1 MLIER
6 GEDKSMH
13 NFRSAIL
20 MALTLALTGAV
31 SAFAQ
36 GVQTGT
42 IRGTVQDQQGL
53 AVPGVT
59 VSATSPALQGPRTTI
74 TDGEGNYTLAAL
86 PAGQYEVTFELAG
99 FATIKQASTVAVGLQ
114 VTQNVTLQ
122 TGQLSE
128 AVKVVAETPA
138 PIASPTVGA
147 NIRKEEIDALATN
160 RTIQGIA
167 TLAPNLTER
176 SPNAGQVVING
187 AFAWDNVFM
196 VNGVDVNDN
205 LFAQPQNLFI
215 EDAIEETTVLTSGIS
230 AEYGRFSG
238 GVVNAVTKSG
248 GNTFSGSYRLNLLSP
263 SWTEETPFERSTTNP
278 ATGAAKAAT
287 EYPNDLQNTQE
298 FTFGGPIVR
307 DRLWFFGAGRLQ
319 NTENP
324 LTLPETAIQ
333 LTSQDLNR
341 RGEVKLTGTV
351 APNHTLQGGYLNNY
365 RERTNNSGLQSFI
378 IDPASE
384 VDRTNPNMY
393 YFTNYRGLLG
403 NLMIEAQYSQRK
415 FKFADDGGT
424 STNIVDSP
432 FISLTC
438 ACLYNAPYFDATDP
452 ENRNNRQITGNVTSF
467 WNGAGRHETK
477 VGYEFFRSQRTG
489 GNSQSSTSYV
499 FNADFELQGSTPVPR
514 FVPGETYV
522 ENYIATRGATMNIN
536 NNSAFIQDRWTINNK
551 LSAQLG
557 LRFEQVKV
565 ESTGEIISVNTNPR
579 IVPRLGLS
587 YDVVGDG
594 ANVVHV
600 TYGQYSGRYSEAQ
613 VGGNSPVGSPAVIS
627 RYYTGPECL
636 GDERNCAA
644 GYNLANYPI
653 TAANL
658 ERVEVP
664 LANIFVD
671 EKLKTPLTH
680 EFTTSFGRTIGN
692 GLGYAEASYIFRRT
706 GNMVEDFITIA
717 DGTTDVVFNGIDAG
731 TVSNV
736 VYRNT
741 DLGWR
746 EYQAMVFQSRYR
758 FFDRLTLNGNY
769 TIQLRNH
776 GNYEG
781 EGTNT
786 PGSTSIIGDYPEA
799 ISEARHYPEGRLQN
813 FQRHK
818 LRAWAIYDMDM
829 GSFGNMSVSGLVR
842 VDSGLAY
849 SLAQRGVASNATQR
863 AILTAAGYPD
873 SLGTANVFFA
883 ERGSETFP
891 GYGLLDLSVH
901 YNVPVFRDL
910 RPWVKF
916 DVYNVLNNQKLIA
929 WNTTVSQDPNS
940 PLDNLG
946 LRTGYT
952 QSSQFG
958 KASGNTVTN
967 LNQTAI
973 PTFPPTGFG
982 GGNALN
988 GGRTFRVAMGVRF

>member
-1 MLIER
+1 MRNRCLT
-6 GEDKSMH
+6 
-13 NFRSAIL
+13 
-20 MALTLALTGAV
+20 ALRQGRVAVTLYALALMLGIHS

-53 AVPGVT
+53 AVPGVAVT
-59 VSATSPALQGPRTTI
+59 ATSPALQGPRSAI
-74 TDGEGNYTLAAL
+74 TDGEGNFTLAAL
-86 PAGQYEVTFELAG
+86 PAGVYEVTFELSG
-99 FATIKQASTVAVGLQ
+99 FRTVKQTSNVSVGLQ
-114 VTQNVTLQ
+114 VTQNVTLP
-122 TGQLSE
+122 TGGLTE
-128 AVKVVAETPA
+128 AVQVVAETPSV
-138 PIASPTVGA
+138 IATPAVGA
-147 NIRKEEIDALATN
+147 NIRKEEIDALATP

-196 VNGVDVNDN
+196 INGVDVNDN
-205 LFAQPQNLFI
+205 LFATPQNLFI

-238 GVVNAVTKSG
+238 GVVNAITKSG
-248 GNTFSGSYRLNLLSP
+248 GNRFSGSYRANLLNPAWSVE
-263 SWTEETPFERSTTNP
+263 SPFERSATNP
-278 ATGAAKAAT
+278 ATGATKPVT
-287 EYPNDLQNTQE
+287 EYLDELQGIHEGTL
-298 FTFGGPIVR
+298 GGPIVR
-307 DRLWFFGAGRLQ
+307 DRLWFFGAGRYQKTNSPVTLQ
-319 NTENP
+319 ESGIGLISN
-324 LTLPETAIQ
+324 
-333 LTSQDLNR
+333 DLNK
-341 RGEVKLTGTV
+341 RGEIKLTGTV
-351 APNHTLQGGYLNNY
+351 AANHTLQGGYLNNY

-393 YFTNYRGLLG
+393 YFTNYRGLRG
-403 NLMIEAQYSQRK
+403 NMMFEAQYSQRK

-424 STNIVDSP
+424 STNIIDSP
-432 FISLTC
+432 FIALSC

-452 ENRNNRQITGNVTSF
+452 ENRNNRQLGGNVTSF

-499 FNADFELQGSTPVPR
+499 FNADFEMQGGVPVPH

-522 ENYIATRGATMNIN
+522 ENYVATRGATMNIN
-536 NNSAFIQDRWTINNK
+536 NNSGYLQDTWMVSDRLTAN
-551 LSAQLG
+551 LG

-565 ESTGEIISVNTNPR
+565 ESTGEIVSVNTSPR
-579 IVPRLGLS
+579 IVPRLGVSYNLS
-587 YDVVGDG
+587 DDG
-594 ANVVHV
+594 TTVLHA
-600 TYGQYSGRYSEAQ
+600 TYGQYSGRYNEAQ
-613 VGGNSPVGSPAVIS
+613 VGGNSPVGSPATLS
-627 RYYTGPECL
+627 RYYTGPECI
-636 GDERNCAA
+636 GYETTCAA
-644 GYNLANYPI
+644 GFALTNYPI

-671 EKLKTPLTH
+671 EKVKTPLTH
-680 EFTTSFGRTIGN
+680 EVSLSLGRSFNAGRGF
-692 GLGYAEASYIFRRT
+692 AEASLINRRT

-741 DLGWR
+741 DEAWR
-746 EYQAMVFQSRYR
+746 EYRAVVLQSRYR
-758 FFDRLTLNGNY
+758 FFERLQLSGNY
-769 TIQLRNH
+769 TLQLRNH

-799 ISEARHYPEGRLQN
+799 TSEARHYPEGRLQSY
-813 FQRHK
+813 QQHK
-818 LRAWAIYDMDM
+818 LRAWAIYNADM
-829 GSFGNMSVSGLVR
+829 GRFGDMSLSGLVR
-842 VDSGLAY
+842 YDSGLAY
-849 SLAQRGVASNATQR
+849 SLAQRNVASNATQR
-863 AILTAAGYPD
+863 AILAAAGYPD
-873 SLGTANVFFA
+873 QLGTANVFFG
-883 ERGSETFP
+883 ERGSETFE
-891 GYGLLDLSVH
+891 GYGLLDVSVH
-901 YNVPVFRDL
+901 YNVPVFRTL

-916 DVYNVLNNQKLIA
+916 DIYNVANNQKVIA
-929 WNTTVSQDPNS
+929 WNTTVSQDATTS
-940 PLDNLG
+940 ADNLG
-946 LRTGYT
+946 LRTGFT

-958 KASGNTVTN
+958 KVSGNTVTN

-973 PTFPPTGFG
+973 PAYPVTGFG
-982 GGNALN
+982 NSTGT
-988 GGRTFRVAMGVRF
+988 GGRTFRVAMGLRF

>member
-1 MLIER
+1 MRNLLR
-6 GEDKSMH
+6 
-13 NFRSAIL
+13 
-20 MALTLALTGAV
+20 ALVLLVGVQATAL
-31 SAFAQ
+31 AQ

-53 AVPGVT
+53 PMPGVT
-59 VSATSPALQGPRTTI
+59 VTATSTALQGPRTTVSEA
-74 TDGEGNYTLAAL
+74 EGNYTLAAL
-86 PAGQYEVTFELAG
+86 PAGQYTVTFELAG
-99 FATIKQASTVAVGLQ
+99 FTTVKQTTSVAVGLQ

-122 TGQLSE
+122 TGTLSE
-128 AVKVVAETPA
+128 NIQVVAETPSI
-138 PIASPTVGA
+138 IATPTVGA
-147 NIRKEEIDALATN
+147 NVRKEEIDALATP

-205 LFAQPQNLFI
+205 LFATPQNLFI

-248 GNTFSGSYRLNLLSP
+248 GNRFTGSYRANLLNP
-263 SWTEETPFERSTTNP
+263 SWTVETPFESSPTNP
-278 ATGAAKAAT
+278 ATGATKSVT
-287 EYPNDLQNTQE
+287 EYPSQLQAIHEATL
-298 FTFGGPIVR
+298 GGPIFR
-307 DRLWFFGAGRLQ
+307 DRLWFFGAGRYQKTDTPINLA
-319 NTENP
+319 
-324 LTLPETAIQ
+324 ETGIS
-333 LTSQDLNR
+333 LNSNDLNQ
-341 RGEVKLTGTV
+341 RGEIKLTGTV
-351 APNHTLQGGYLNNY
+351 ATNHTLQGGYLNNY
-365 RERTNNSGLQSFI
+365 RERTNNSGLQSFV

-393 YFTNYRGLLG
+393 YFTNYRGVRG
-403 NLMIEAQYSQRK
+403 NTIWEAQYSQRK

-424 STNIVDSP
+424 STNIIDSP

-452 ENRNNRQITGNVTSF
+452 ENRNNRQIGGNMTSF

-477 VGYEFFRSQRTG
+477 IGYEFFRSQRTG

-499 FNADFELQGSTPVPR
+499 FNADFVLQGSTPVPH

-536 NNSAFIQDRWTINNK
+536 NQSAFVQDRWSISDR
-551 LSAQLG
+551 LSANLG

-565 ESTGEIISVNTNPR
+565 ESTGDIVSVNTSPR

-587 YDVVGDG
+587 YDLAGDG
-594 ANVVHV
+594 ATIVHA

-627 RYYTGPECL
+627 RYYTGADCI
-636 GDERNCAA
+636 GDERTCAA
-644 GYNLANYPI
+644 GFALANYPI
-653 TAANL
+653 VASNI

-671 EKLKTPLTH
+671 QKLKTPLTH
-680 EFTTSFGRTIGN
+680 EFSASLGRSFNR
-692 GLGYAEASYIFRRT
+692 GLGFAEASYIYRRT
-706 GNMVEDFITIA
+706 GNMVEDFTTIA
-717 DGTTDVVFNGIDAG
+717 DGTTDVVTNGISAG

-736 VYRNT
+736 AYRNT
-741 DLGWR
+741 DELWR
-746 EYQAMVFQSRYR
+746 EYQAMVLQSRYR

-786 PGSTSIIGDYPEA
+786 PGSTSIFGDYPEA
-799 ISEARHYPEGRLQN
+799 LSEARHYPEGRLQN

-818 LRAWAIYDMDM
+818 LRAWAIYDVGM
-829 GSFGNMSVSGLVR
+829 GRAGNMSVSALVR

-849 SLAQRGVASNATQR
+849 SLAQRNVAPTATQR
-863 AILTAAGYPD
+863 GILTAAGYPD
-873 SLGTANVFFA
+873 SLGTAHVFFA

-891 GYGLLDLSVH
+891 GYGLLDTSIH
-901 YNVPVFRDL
+901 YNVPIFSNL
-910 RPWVKF
+910 RPWIKF
-916 DVYNVLNNQKLIA
+916 DVYNLMNNQKLIA
-929 WNTTVSQDPNS
+929 FSTTVSQNAATAA
-940 PLDNLG
+940 DNLG
-946 LRTGYT
+946 IREGYT
-952 QSSQFG
+952 PAATFG

-973 PTFPPTGFG
+973 PTYAPTGFG
-982 GGNALN
+982 GTNGN
-988 GGRTFRVAMGVRF
+988 GGRTFRVAMGLRF

>member
-1 MLIER
+1 MRNRLSGLFNGRPVVVLI
-6 GEDKSMH
+6 
-13 NFRSAIL
+13 
-20 MALTLALTGAV
+20 ALVLVSGFAA

-59 VSATSPALQGPRTTI
+59 ITATSSALQGPRSTVS
-74 TDGEGNYTLAAL
+74 DAEGNFTLAAL

-99 FATIKQASTVAVGLQ
+99 FKTVKQTSSVSVGLQ
-114 VTQNVTLQ
+114 VTQNVTLT
-122 TGQLSE
+122 TGTLSE
-128 AVKVVAETPA
+128 NVQVVAETPSV
-138 PIASPTVGA
+138 IATPTIGA
-147 NIRKEEIDALATN
+147 NIRKEEIDALATA

-167 TLAPNLTER
+167 TLSPNLTER

-205 LFAQPQNLFI
+205 LFANPQNLFI

-238 GVVNAVTKSG
+238 GVVNAITKSG
-248 GNTFSGSYRLNLLSP
+248 GNRFSGSYRINFLNP
-263 SWTEETPFERSTTNP
+263 AWTVETPFERSATNP
-278 ATGAAKAAT
+278 ATGAAKSVT
-287 EYPNDLQNTQE
+287 NYTDDLQNTQE
-298 FTFGGPIVR
+298 ATFGGPILR
-307 DRLWFFGAGRLQ
+307 DRIWFFGAGRYQKTL
-319 NTENP
+319 TP
-324 LTLPETAIQ
+324 TTLPETGIS
-333 LTSQDLNR
+333 LDSEDMNR
-341 RGEVKLTGTV
+341 RGEVKVTGTV
-351 APNHTLQGGYLNNY
+351 RPNHTLQAGYLNNY

-384 VDRTNPNMY
+384 VDRTNPNWY
-393 YFTNYRGLLG
+393 YFANYRGLKG
-403 NLMIEAQYSQRK
+403 NLMFEAQYSQRK

-452 ENRNNRQITGNVTSF
+452 ENRNNQQITGNATAF

-499 FNADFELQGSTPVPR
+499 FNADFELIGGEPTPH

-536 NNSAFIQDRWTINNK
+536 NNSAFLQDNWTISDR
-551 LSAQLG
+551 LTAQLG

-565 ESTGEIISVNTNPR
+565 ESTGEIISVNTSPR
-579 IVPRLGLS
+579 VVPRVGMS
-587 YDVVGDG
+587 YSLTGDG
-594 ANVVHV
+594 ATILHA

-613 VGGNSPVGSPAVIS
+613 VGGNSPVGSPAVLS
-627 RYYTGPECL
+627 RYYTGPECI
-636 GDERNCAA
+636 GYETNCAA
-644 GYNLANYPI
+644 GFALANYPI
-653 TAANL
+653 NAANL

-671 EKLKTPLTH
+671 EKVKTPLTH
-680 EFTTSFGRTIGN
+680 EFSTSLGRTIN
-692 GLGYAEASYIFRRT
+692 GGKGYGEVSYVYRRT
-706 GNMVEDFITIA
+706 GNMVEDFTTLA
-717 DGTTDVVFNGIDAG
+717 DGTTDVTFNGISAG
-731 TVSNV
+731 RVSNV
-736 VYRNT
+736 VYRNS
-741 DLGWR
+741 DIGWR

-758 FFDRLTLNGNY
+758 FFDRLTFNGNY
-769 TIQLRNH
+769 TLQLKNH

-799 ISEARHYPEGRLQN
+799 TSEARHYPEGRLQSY
-813 FQRHK
+813 QRHK
-818 LRAWAIYDMDM
+818 VRAWAIYDLGM
-829 GSFGNMSVSGLVR
+829 GRAGSLSLSGLLR

-849 SLAQRGVASNATQR
+849 SLAQRNVAATATQR
-863 AILTAAGYPD
+863 ALLTAAGYPD
-873 SLGTANVFFA
+873 SLGTAMVFFG
-883 ERGSETFP
+883 ERGSETFK
-891 GYGLLDLSVH
+891 GYGLFDVSAH

-916 DVYNVLNNQKLIA
+916 DVYNVMNNQKLIA
-929 WNTTVSQDPNS
+929 WNTTVSQNAATS
-940 PLDNLG
+940 ADNLG

-952 QSSQFG
+952 PSAQFG

-973 PTFPPTGFG
+973 PTYAPTGFG
-982 GGNALN
+982 GTNGN
-988 GGRTFRVAMGVRF
+988 GGRTFRVSAGLRF

>member
-1 MLIER
+1 MR
-6 GEDKSMH
+6 
-13 NFRSAIL
+13 NRFSAVL
-20 MALTLALTGAV
+20 MAMALLIGIQATA
-31 SAFAQ
+31 AAQ

-59 VSATSPALQGPRTTI
+59 VTATSPALQGPRTTI
-74 TDGEGNYTLAAL
+74 SDAEGNYTLAAL
-86 PAGQYEVTFELAG
+86 PAGQYQVTFELSG
-99 FATIKQASTVAVGLQ
+99 FRTVQQTSTVSVGLQ
-114 VTQNVTLQ
+114 VTQNVTLP
-122 TGQLSE
+122 TGGLTE
-128 AVKVVAETPA
+128 AVQVVAETPSV
-138 PIASPTVGA
+138 IATPTVGA
-147 NIRKEEIDALATN
+147 NIRKEEIDALATP

-205 LFAQPQNLFI
+205 LFATPQNLFI

-238 GVVNAVTKSG
+238 GVVNAITKSG
-248 GNTFSGSYRLNLLSP
+248 GNRFTGSYRANLLNP
-263 SWTEETPFERSTTNP
+263 SWTVETPFERSPTNP
-278 ATGAAKAAT
+278 GTGATKTVT
-287 EYPNDLQNTQE
+287 EYLDKLQAIHE
-298 FTFGGPIVR
+298 GTFGGPIVR
-307 DRLWFFGAGRLQ
+307 DRLWFFGAGRYQKTDTPVNLA
-319 NTENP
+319 
-324 LTLPETAIQ
+324 ETGIS
-333 LTSQDLNR
+333 LISNDLNK
-341 RGEVKLTGTV
+341 RGEIKLTGTV
-351 APNHTLQGGYLNNY
+351 RPNHTLQGGYLNNY

-393 YFTNYRGLLG
+393 YFTNYRGVRG
-403 NLMIEAQYSQRK
+403 NTIWEAQYSQRK

-424 STNIVDSP
+424 STDIVDSP

-452 ENRNNRQITGNVTSF
+452 ENRNNRQIGGNVTSF
-467 WNGAGRHETK
+467 WSGAGRHETK
-477 VGYEFFRSQRTG
+477 IGYEFFRSQRTG

-499 FNADFELQGSTPVPR
+499 FNADFVLQGGTPVPH

-536 NNSAFIQDRWTINNK
+536 NQSAYLQDNWTISDRLTANV
-551 LSAQLG
+551 G

-565 ESTGEIISVNTNPR
+565 ESTGEIVSVNTSPR

-587 YDVVGDG
+587 YDLTGDG
-594 ANVVHV
+594 ATVLHA

-613 VGGNSPVGSPAVIS
+613 VGGNSPVGSPATIS
-627 RYYTGPECL
+627 RYYTGPECI

-644 GYNLANYPI
+644 GFALANYPI
-653 TAANL
+653 TPSNI

-671 EKLKTPLTH
+671 QKLKTPLTH
-680 EFTTSFGRTIGN
+680 EFSVSLGRSFREGRGF
-692 GLGYAEASYIFRRT
+692 AEASFINRNT
-706 GNMVEDFITIA
+706 GNMVEDFITLA
-717 DGTTDVVFNGIDAG
+717 DGTTNVVTNGIEAG

-741 DLGWR
+741 DELWR
-746 EYQAMVFQSRYR
+746 EYQAMVLQSRYR
-758 FFDRLTLNGNY
+758 FFDRLTVNGNY
-769 TIQLRNH
+769 TVQLRNH

-786 PGSTSIIGDYPEA
+786 PGSTSIFGDYPEA
-799 ISEARHYPEGRLQN
+799 TSEARHYPEGRLQN

-818 LRAWAIYDMDM
+818 LRAWAIYDMSLGRA
-829 GSFGNMSVSGLVR
+829 GSMAVSGLVR

-849 SLAQRGVASNATQR
+849 SLAQRNVAPTATQR
-863 AILTAAGYPD
+863 AILAAAGYPD

-891 GYGLLDLSVH
+891 GYGLLDVSAH

-910 RPWVKF
+910 RPWIKF
-916 DVYNVLNNQKLIA
+916 DVYNLMNNQKVIGFS
-929 WNTTVSQDPNS
+929 TTVSQDATTGT
-940 PLDNLG
+940 DNLG

-952 QSSQFG
+952 PAGSFG
-958 KASGNTVTN
+958 KVTGNTVTN

-973 PTFPPTGFG
+973 PSYAPTGFG
-982 GGNALN
+982 GTNGN
-988 GGRTFRVAMGVRF
+988 GGRTFRVALGLRF

>member
-1 MLIER
+1 
-6 GEDKSMH
+6 
-13 NFRSAIL
+13 
-20 MALTLALTGAV
+20 MALVLLTGLPVA
-31 SAFAQ
+31 ALAQ

-53 AVPGVT
+53 PVPGVT
-59 VSATSPALQGPRTTI
+59 ITATAPVLQGPRTTVS
-74 TDGEGNYTLAAL
+74 DGEGNYTLAAL
-86 PAGQYEVTFELAG
+86 PAGQYQVTFELQG
-99 FATIKQASTVAVGLQ
+99 FTTVKQATTVSVGLQ
-114 VTQNVTLQ
+114 VTQNVTLP
-122 TGQLSE
+122 TGTLSE
-128 AVKVVAETPA
+128 AIQVVATTPSV
-138 PIASPTVGA
+138 IATPTVGA
-147 NIRKEEIDALATN
+147 NIRKEEIDALATA
-160 RTIQGIA
+160 RTIQGIS
-167 TLAPNLTER
+167 TLAPNVTER

-248 GNTFSGSYRLNLLSP
+248 GNTFSGSWRMNLLNP
-263 SWTEETPFERSTTNP
+263 SWTEETPFERSATNP
-278 ATGAAKAAT
+278 GTGAAKSVT
-287 EYPNDLQNTQE
+287 EYPDDLQNTHE
-298 FTFGGPIVR
+298 GTFGGPIVR
-307 DRLWFFGAGRLQ
+307 DRLWFFAAGRYQKTDTPFTLQ
-319 NTENP
+319 ETG
-324 LTLPETAIQ
+324 LTL
-333 LTSQDLNR
+333 SSNDLNK
-341 RGEVKLTGTV
+341 RGEVKLTGTL
-351 APNHTLQGGYLNNY
+351 ATNHTLQGGYLNNY
-365 RERTNNSGLQSFI
+365 RERTNNSGLQAFI

-393 YFTNYRGLLG
+393 YFTNYRGVRG
-403 NLMIEAQYSQRK
+403 TMMFEAQYSQRK

-424 STNIVDSP
+424 STDIVDSP
-432 FISLTC
+432 FFSLTC

-452 ENRNNRQITGNVTSF
+452 ENRNNRQITGNMTKF
-467 WNGAGRHETK
+467 WNGSGRHETK

-499 FNADFELQGSTPVPR
+499 FNADFEMAGGLPIPH

-522 ENYIATRGATMNIN
+522 ENYVATRGATMNVN
-536 NNSAFIQDRWTINNK
+536 NHSAFIQDRWAISDR
-551 LSAQLG
+551 LSANLG

-587 YDVVGDG
+587 FDPGGDG
-594 ANVVHV
+594 VNVIHA

-613 VGGNSPVGSPAVIS
+613 VGGNSPVGSPATLS
-627 RYYTGPECL
+627 RYYTGPECI
-636 GDERNCAA
+636 GDETACAA
-644 GYNLANYPI
+644 GFNLANYPI
-653 TAANL
+653 TTSNL

-680 EFTTSFGRTIGN
+680 EFTASFGRTLGGGN
-692 GLGYAEASYIFRRT
+692 GFAEASYIYRST

-717 DGTTDVVFNGIDAG
+717 DGTTHVVFNGIDAG

-741 DLGWR
+741 DLAWR
-746 EYQAMVFQSRYR
+746 EYQAAVLQGRYR
-758 FFDRLTLNGNY
+758 LFDRLTVNGNY

-799 ISEARHYPEGRLQN
+799 LSEARHFPEGRLQN

-818 LRAWAIYDMDM
+818 VRAWAIYDMNL
-829 GSFGNMSVSGLVR
+829 GRAGNMSVSGLVR

-849 SLAQRGVASNATQR
+849 SLAQRGVAATATQR
-863 AILTAAGYPD
+863 ALLTAAGYPD
-873 SLGTANVFFA
+873 SLGTTNVFFD

-891 GYGLLDLSVH
+891 GYGLLDASIH
-901 YNVPVFRDL
+901 YNVPLFSDL
-910 RPWVKF
+910 RPWIKF
-916 DVYNVLNNQKLIA
+916 DLYNVLNNQKLVA
-929 WNTTVSQDPNS
+929 WSTTVSQDASS
-940 PLDNLG
+940 PADNLG
-946 LRTGYT
+946 LRTGFT
-952 QSSQFG
+952 PAASFG
-958 KASGNTVTN
+958 KATGNTVTN
-967 LNQTAI
+967 LNTTAI
-973 PTFPPTGFG
+973 PTYPVTGFG
-982 GGNALN
+982 GTNGN
-988 GGRTFRVAMGVRF
+988 GGRTFRVAMGLRF

>member
-1 MLIER
+1 M
-6 GEDKSMH
+6 
-13 NFRSAIL
+13 L
-20 MALTLALTGAV
+20 MALLFTLVGVVAA
-31 SAFAQ
+31 SAQ

-59 VSATSPALQGPRTTI
+59 VTATSPALQGPRATV

-86 PAGQYEVTFELAG
+86 PAGQYEVTFELSG
-99 FATIKQASTVAVGLQ
+99 FTTVKQTSAVSVGLQ
-114 VTQNVTLQ
+114 VTQNVTLP
-122 TGQLSE
+122 TGTLTE
-128 AVKVVAETPA
+128 AVQVVAETPSV
-138 PIASPTVGA
+138 IATPTVGA
-147 NIRKEEIDALATN
+147 NIRKEEIDALATP

-196 VNGVDVNDN
+196 INGVDVNDN

-248 GNTFSGSYRLNLLSP
+248 GNTFSGSWRMNLLNP
-263 SWTEETPFERSTTNP
+263 AWTEETPFEKSATNP
-278 ATGAAKAAT
+278 GTGAAKSVT
-287 EYPNDLQNTQE
+287 EYPDDLQNTHE
-298 FTFGGPIVR
+298 GTFGGPIVR
-307 DRLWFFGAGRLQ
+307 DRLWFFAAGRYQ
-319 NTENP
+319 NTSQPVNLAETGIS
-324 LTLPETAIQ
+324 LTT
-333 LTSQDLNR
+333 TDLNR
-341 RGEVKLTGTV
+341 RGEIKLTGTV
-351 APNHTLQGGYLNNY
+351 ATNHTIQGGYLNNY

-393 YFTNYRGLLG
+393 YFTNYRGVRG
-403 NLMIEAQYSQRK
+403 TMMFEAQYSQRK

-424 STNIVDSP
+424 STNIIDSP
-432 FISLTC
+432 FISLSC

-452 ENRNNRQITGNVTSF
+452 ENRNNRQITGNVTTF
-467 WNGAGRHETK
+467 WSGGGRHETK

-499 FNADFELQGSTPVPR
+499 FNADFVMQGGLPVPH

-536 NNSAFIQDRWTINNK
+536 NNSAYLQDNWTISDK
-551 LSAQLG
+551 LTANLG

-587 YDVVGDG
+587 YDVGGDG
-594 ANVVHV
+594 VHV
-600 TYGQYSGRYSEAQ
+600 LHATYGQYSGRYSEAQ
-613 VGGNSPVGSPAVIS
+613 VGGNSPVGSPATLS
-627 RYYTGPECL
+627 RYYTGPDCIGYETT
-636 GDERNCAA
+636 CAA
-644 GYNLANYPI
+644 GFALANYPI
-653 TAANL
+653 TASNL

-680 EFTTSFGRTIGN
+680 EFSASFGRSLGG
-692 GLGYAEASYIFRRT
+692 GLGWAEASYIYRRT
-706 GNMVEDFITIA
+706 GNMVEDFVTIA

-731 TVSNV
+731 EVSNV

-741 DLGWR
+741 DQAWR
-746 EYQAMVFQSRYR
+746 EYQAVVLQSRYR
-758 FFDRLTLNGNY
+758 LFNRLTVNGNY
-769 TIQLRNH
+769 TVQLRNH

-799 ISEARHYPEGRLQN
+799 TSEARHYPEGRLQN

-818 LRAWAIYDMDM
+818 VRAWAIYDM
-829 GSFGNMSVSGLVR
+829 GLGRFGDLQVSGLVR
-842 VDSGLAY
+842 VDSGLAF
-849 SLAQRGVASNATQR
+849 SLAQRGVAPNATQR
-863 AILTAAGYPD
+863 AILAAAGYPD
-873 SLGTANVFFA
+873 QLGTANVFFA
-883 ERGSETFP
+883 ERGSELFA
-891 GYGLLDLSVH
+891 GYGLLDTSVH
-901 YNVPVFRDL
+901 YNVPIFRDL
-910 RPWVKF
+910 RPWIKF
-916 DVYNVLNNQKLIA
+916 DVYNLLNNQKLIA
-929 WNTTVSQDPNS
+929 WSTTVTQNAATPA
-940 PLDNLG
+940 DNLG

-952 QSSQFG
+952 PAASFG
-958 KASGNTVTN
+958 RATGNTVTN

-973 PTFPPTGFG
+973 PTYPVTGFG
-982 GGNALN
+982 GTNGN
-988 GGRTFRVAMGVRF
+988 GGRTIRVAMGLRF

>member
-1 MLIER
+1 MR
-6 GEDKSMH
+6 
-13 NFRSAIL
+13 NRTSAMV
-20 MALTLALTGAV
+20 MALLFTLVGTT
-31 SAFAQ
+31 AFAQ

-59 VSATSPALQGPRTTI
+59 VTATSTVLQGPRTTV

-86 PAGQYEVTFELAG
+86 PAGQYEVTFELVG
-99 FATIKQASTVAVGLQ
+99 FTTVKQRTSVAVGLQ
-114 VTQNVTLQ
+114 VTQNVTLP
-122 TGQLSE
+122 TGTLSE
-128 AVKVVAETPA
+128 AIQVVAETPSV
-138 PIASPTVGA
+138 IATPTVGA
-147 NIRKEEIDALATN
+147 NIRKEEIDALATP

-196 VNGVDVNDN
+196 INGVDINDN

-248 GNTFSGSYRLNLLSP
+248 GNTFSGSWRMNLLNP
-263 SWTEETPFERSTTNP
+263 AWTEETPFEASATNP
-278 ATGAAKAAT
+278 GTGAAKSVT
-287 EYPNDLQNTQE
+287 TYPDDLQNTHE
-298 FTFGGPIVR
+298 GTFGGPIVR
-307 DRLWFFGAGRLQ
+307 DRLWFFAAGRYQ
-319 NTENP
+319 NTSQPVNLAETGIS
-324 LTLPETAIQ
+324 LTGT
-333 LTSQDLNR
+333 DLNR

-351 APNHTLQGGYLNNY
+351 ATNHTLQGGYLNNY

-384 VDRTNPNMY
+384 VNRTNPNMY
-393 YFTNYRGLLG
+393 YFTNYRGVRG
-403 NLMIEAQYSQRK
+403 STMFEAQYSQRK

-432 FISLTC
+432 FISLSC

-452 ENRNNRQITGNVTSF
+452 ENRNNRQITGNVTTF
-467 WNGAGRHETK
+467 WDRGGRHETK

-499 FNADFELQGSTPVPR
+499 FNADFVMQAGLPVPH

-536 NNSAFIQDRWTINNK
+536 NNSAYLQDNWTISDRLTANI
-551 LSAQLG
+551 G

-565 ESTGEIISVNTNPR
+565 ESTGAIVSVNTNPR
-579 IVPRLGLS
+579 IVPRLGVS
-587 YDVVGDG
+587 YDVKGDG
-594 ANVVHV
+594 VNVIHA

-613 VGGNSPVGSPAVIS
+613 VGGNSPVGSPATLS
-627 RYYTGPECL
+627 RYYTGPDCIGNETTC
-636 GDERNCAA
+636 GA
-644 GYNLANYPI
+644 GFALANYPI

-680 EFTTSFGRTIGN
+680 EFTASFGRSLGG
-692 GLGYAEASYIFRRT
+692 GLGWAEASFVFRRT
-706 GNMVEDFITIA
+706 GNMVEDFVTIP
-717 DGTTDVVFNGIDAG
+717 DGTTDVVFNGINAG
-731 TVSNV
+731 EVSNV

-741 DLGWR
+741 DQAWR
-746 EYQAMVFQSRYR
+746 EYQAVVLQSRYR
-758 FFDRLTLNGNY
+758 LFNRLTVNGNY
-769 TIQLRNH
+769 TVQLRNH

-786 PGSTSIIGDYPEA
+786 PGSTSIIGDYPEVT
-799 ISEARHYPEGRLQN
+799 SEARHFPEGRLQS

-818 LRAWAIYDMDM
+818 VRAWAIYDMDL
-829 GSFGNMSVSGLVR
+829 GRLGDLQVSGLVR
-842 VDSGLAY
+842 VDSGLAF
-849 SLAQRGVASNATQR
+849 SLAQRNVAPTATQR
-863 AILTAAGYPD
+863 SILAAAGYPD
-873 SLGTANVFFA
+873 QLGIAHVFFG
-883 ERGSETFP
+883 ERGSQLFA
-891 GYGLLDLSVH
+891 GYGLLDTSVH

-910 RPWVKF
+910 RPWIKF

-929 WNTTVSQDPNS
+929 WSTTVSQDATTPA
-940 PLDNLG
+940 DNLG
-946 LRTGYT
+946 LRTGFT
-952 QSSQFG
+952 RAATFG
-958 KASGNTVTN
+958 RATGNTVTN

-973 PTFPPTGFG
+973 PTYPVTGFG
-982 GGNALN
+982 GTNGN
-988 GGRTFRVAMGVRF
+988 GGRTIRVAMGLRF

>member
-1 MLIER
+1 MRKLLI
-6 GEDKSMH
+6 
-13 NFRSAIL
+13 
-20 MALTLALTGAV
+20 ALVLLTGFQV
-31 SAFAQ
+31 SAVAQ

-53 AVPGVT
+53 AMPGVT
-59 VSATSPALQGPRTTI
+59 VTATSPALQGPRTTV
-74 TDGEGNYTLAAL
+74 TEAEGNYTLAAL
-86 PAGQYEVTFELAG
+86 PAGQYTVTFELTG
-99 FATIKQASTVAVGLQ
+99 FSTVKQTTSVSVGLQ

-122 TGQLSE
+122 TGALAENIQ
-128 AVKVVAETPA
+128 VVAETPSV
-138 PIASPTVGA
+138 IATPTVGM
-147 NIRKEEIDALATN
+147 NIRKEEIDSLATA

-167 TLAPNLTER
+167 TLSPNLTER

-205 LFAQPQNLFI
+205 LFATPQNLFI

-248 GNTFSGSYRLNLLSP
+248 GNQFSGSYRANLLNP
-263 SWTEETPFERSTTNP
+263 AWTVETPFEASATNP
-278 ATGAAKAAT
+278 ATGAAKNVT
-287 EYPNDLQNTQE
+287 NYDNKLQGIHE
-298 FTFGGPIVR
+298 ATFGGPIVR
-307 DRLWFFGAGRLQ
+307 DRLWFFGAGRYQKTDVPVNLA
-319 NTENP
+319 
-324 LTLPETAIQ
+324 ETGIS
-333 LTSQDLNR
+333 LTSNDLNK

-351 APNHTLQGGYLNNY
+351 AANHTVQGGYLNNY

-393 YFTNYRGLLG
+393 YFTNYRGVRS
-403 NLMIEAQYSQRK
+403 NTIWEAQYSQRK

-424 STNIVDSP
+424 STNIIDSP
-432 FISLTC
+432 FIALSC

-452 ENRNNRQITGNVTSF
+452 ENRNNRQIGGNVTSF

-477 VGYEFFRSQRTG
+477 IGYEFFRSQRTG

-499 FNADFELQGSTPVPR
+499 FNADFDLVGGLPVPH

-536 NNSAFIQDRWTINNK
+536 NQSAFIQDRWAISDR
-551 LSAQLG
+551 LSANLG

-565 ESTGEIISVNTNPR
+565 ESTGEIISVNTSPR

-587 YDVVGDG
+587 YDVAGDG
-594 ANVVHV
+594 ATVLHA

-613 VGGNSPVGSPAVIS
+613 VGGNSPVGSPATIS
-627 RYYTGPECL
+627 RYYTGPECI
-636 GDERNCAA
+636 GDERTCAA
-644 GYNLANYPI
+644 GFALANYPI
-653 TAANL
+653 IPSNI

-664 LANIFVD
+664 LANVFVD
-671 EKLKTPLTH
+671 QKLTTPLTH
-680 EFTTSFGRTIGN
+680 EFSASLGRSFNR
-692 GLGYAEASYIFRRT
+692 GLGFAEASFVFRRT

-717 DGTTDVVFNGIDAG
+717 DGTTDVVTNGISAG
-731 TVSNV
+731 RVSNV

-741 DLGWR
+741 DELWR
-746 EYQAMVFQSRYR
+746 EYQAMVLQSRYR
-758 FFDRLTLNGNY
+758 FFDRLTVNGNY
-769 TIQLRNH
+769 TMQLRNH

-786 PGSTSIIGDYPEA
+786 PGSTSIFGDYPEA
-799 ISEARHYPEGRLQN
+799 LSETRHYPEGRLQN

-818 LRAWAIYDMDM
+818 LRAWAIYDL
-829 GSFGNMSVSGLVR
+829 GLGRAGQMSVSALVR
-842 VDSGLAY
+842 ADSGGVY
-849 SLAQRGVASNATQR
+849 SLAHRNVAASATQR
-863 AILTAAGYPD
+863 AILAAAGYPD

-891 GYGLLDLSVH
+891 GYGLLDVSAH
-901 YNVPVFRDL
+901 YNVPVLRSL

-916 DVYNVLNNQKLIA
+916 DIYNLMNNQKVIGFS
-929 WNTTVSQDPNS
+929 TTVTQNATTAA
-940 PLDNLG
+940 DNLG

-952 QSSQFG
+952 PAATFG
-958 KASGNTVTN
+958 KVTGNTVTN

-973 PTFPPTGFG
+973 SSYAPTGFG
-982 GGNALN
+982 GTNGN
-988 GGRTFRVAMGVRF
+988 GGRTIRVAMGLRF